1 MKKEGFTKRL
11 YKGFTTVYAES
22 DNTYILTIDGFS
34 LALSMKEREIL
45 YLIARKPRLSGY
57 DELVSFLQERGFSDD
72 IGRVLKGKLQAVLHS
87 FKKGVF
93 WRTA

>member
-1 MKKEGFTKRL
+1 MKKE
-11 YKGFTTVYAES
+11 GFTTVYAES

-34 LALSMKEREIL
+34 LALSLKEREIL

-57 DELVSFLQERGFSDD
+57 AEFVSFLQDRGFSHD
-72 IGRVLKGKLQAVLHS
+72 IGQVLKSKLQAVLHA